1 MCEETL
7 PFVTIAIPT
16 YNRAGSY
23 LPVALRSALAQNYPR
38 LEVLVADNASTDE
51 TASLLQGISDE
62 RLRYL
67 RHPVNI
73 GANRNYDYCLN
84 EARGDYFLLLHD
96 DDAIDDDFV
105 AACMAA
111 ANYAVHEG
119 IIRTGV
125 RVIDEGGSTVREIPN
140 AVGEGSLAQYFQAWF
155 AGQTNWY
162 LANTLFRTRQ
172 LREQG
177 GFHSRYHLA
186 EDGFA
191 IARLARFHHIDVR
204 PVKASFRVHRGENTV
219 ADPAHAILWG
229 REYLDLLDCMCS
241 LAATEDS
248 PSLRREGARFFAQ
261 LAYNRAAL
269 ARSPAQ
275 RLWASYEV
283 LRLFGYRRWPIHRLK
298 SLRVIRQAMSYARRR
313 MPKLSRTAFKVQ
325 SSRFQVQSHRSGSD
339 IEL

>member
-1 MCEETL
+1 MREETL
-7 PFVTIAIPT
+7 PLVTIAIPT

-23 LPVALRSALAQNYPR
+23 LPVALRSALAQDYPR

-51 TASLLQGISDE
+51 TASLVQRISDK

-73 GANRNYDYCLN
+73 GANRNYNYCLN

-111 ANYAVHEG
+111 ANWECHEG

-125 RVIDEGGSTVREIPN
+125 RVIDEHGSTVREIAN
-140 AVGEGSLAQYFQAWF
+140 AVGDGSLAQYFRAWF
-155 AGQTNWY
+155 DGQTNWY
-162 LANTLFRTRQ
+162 LANTLFCTRQ

-191 IARLARFHHIDVR
+191 IARLARFHRIDVR
-204 PVKASFRVHRGENTV
+204 QVKASFRVHRGGNTM
-219 ADPAHAILWG
+219 ADPAHAVLWG
-229 REYLDLLDCMCS
+229 REYLDLLDCMCA
-241 LAATEDS
+241 LTAREDS
-248 PSLRREGARFFAQ
+248 ACLRREGARFFAR

-269 ARSPAQ
+269 ARSRAE

-283 LRLFGYRRWPIHRLK
+283 LRLFGYRCWPTHRLK
-298 SLRVIRQAMSYARRR
+298 SLRLIQRAVGYARRR
-313 MPKLSRTAFKVQ
+313 VKKLSIPFKVQ
-325 SSRFQVQSHRSGSD
+325 SSRFKVQNASEPDFRP
-339 IEL
+339 

>member
-1 MCEETL
+1 MPQETL

-23 LPVALRSALAQNYPR
+23 LPVALGSALAQNYPR

-51 TASLLQGISDE
+51 TASLLQGITDK

-67 RHPVNI
+67 RHPVNV
-73 GANRNYDYCLN
+73 GANRNYNYCLN

-111 ANYAVHEG
+111 ANYQVHEG

-125 RVIDEGGSTVREIPN
+125 RVIDEHGLTVREITN

-162 LANTLFRTRQ
+162 LASTLFSTRQ

-191 IARLARFHHIDVR
+191 IARLARFHRIDVR
-204 PVKASFRVHRGENTV
+204 PVKASFRVHGGENTV
-219 ADPAHAILWG
+219 ADPAPALLWG
-229 REYLDLLDCMCS
+229 REYLDLLDCMCA

-261 LAYNRAAL
+261 LAYNRAVL
-269 ARSPAQ
+269 ARSRAQ

-283 LRLFGYRRWPIHRLK
+283 LCLFGYRCWPTHRLK
-298 SLRVIRQAMSYARRR
+298 SLRLIRQAMSYARRR
-313 MPKLSRTAFKVQ
+313 AKKLSLTPFKVQ
-325 SSRFQVQSHRSGSD
+325 A
-339 IEL
+339 